1 MAPQSSR
8 PSPNDGQ
15 TRDYLYPVTG
25 ARVVDFRVL
34 GPVEVVRDGVSVVLG
49 PKPRAV
55 LAFLVLNAGL
65 PVSATRIS
73 EELWGDDPPPTARS
87 SLHVHLSKLRKVL
100 ASRLRTTPAGYVLE
114 AGPAEVDALRFEQAV
129 EVVRRRDDD
138 TGTTSDTLRA
148 ALAMWRGPAFEGIDQ
163 GPAIMA
169 AVARLE
175 ELRLTTT
182 EDRVDADLAL
192 GRHEQLVAELQGLVE
207 THPTRERLAGQLM
220 LALHRSH
227 RSADALRVY
236 GQLCS
241 SLDETLGVD
250 PGDDLSAL
258 ARAIRRGDPTLVRP
272 GPAGLPL
279 PTTSFVGREVELA
292 EVEDLLGRERLL
304 TLVGPGGS
312 GKSRLALELARVA
325 APDHPGGV
333 FLVGLGGLAPADS
346 VTRAVAGTIDARE
359 RPGEPLLPTIAE
371 RFRHGSALLLL
382 DDCDHLATQCAG
394 LGASL
399 LEAVPGLRILATSRE
414 PLGVSGEMVYRVQGL
429 GLPASDA
436 RPAEQL
442 RSDAVRLLA
451 ERMAAARPGA
461 RLQED
466 DATDAAAVC
475 SHLDGLPLAIELV
488 AARVRSISL
497 HELAEHV
504 GHHLDLV
511 GGRRAGHER
520 HRTMRA
526 AIDWSHQLLD
536 EPERMLFR
544 RLAVFAS
551 GFGSAAAEA
560 LAAVD
565 PPAGPAV
572 TILAQLV
579 DRSLVE
585 VTQRPGEAAR
595 YRLLEVV
602 RQYAAWC
609 LVEAGEEAAV
619 RAAHGAWFAQLAS
632 GAAGWGGDQQQAWVH
647 RIERDLDN
655 LRAALGWFLG
665 DGWAPEKAIQMLVEM
680 FWVWYVRGMP
690 GESWAWLQR
699 ALAAAPAEPT
709 PARAKALLAAAAC
722 ARGTG
727 GFAEA
732 AELGAQ
738 ALDIQLALGDEWGQ
752 AAALN
757 SLCIS
762 ATALGDLDAALEHAE
777 ASLSKIERLGVPGHI
792 ATSRLNL
799 GVVLRAR
806 GDLQRPEEL
815 FESARRAYDE
825 LGDSRGCAAALSDLA
840 LLAYRRG
847 EAERA
852 WRFALDSLAI
862 YEHLGFIEGQVD
874 CLVFMACHLAARN
887 RPASAVELLTVADRV
902 REKLGAPLFV
912 PDWREARAAA
922 VASIR
927 EALSNREVARVA
939 DQAARL
945 ELQDVVRSLLA
956 ESEPHTRRVGRDGKK
971 RRPRRP
977 HTQS

>member
-1 MAPQSSR
+1 M
-8 PSPNDGQ
+8 
-15 TRDYLYPVTG
+15 
-25 ARVVDFRVL
+25 VDFRVL

-665 DGWAPEKAIQMLVEM
+665 DGWAPEKAIQMLVDM

-927 EALSNREVARVA
+927 EALSNREAAKVA

>member
-371 RFRHGSALLLL
+371 RFSHGSALLLL

>member
-1 MAPQSSR
+1 M
-8 PSPNDGQ
+8 
-15 TRDYLYPVTG
+15 TG
-25 ARVVDFRVL
+25 EDVVDFRVL

-49 PKPRAV
+49 GPKLRAV

-65 PVSATRIS
+65 RVSGARIS
-73 EELWGDDPPPTARS
+73 EELWGDDPPPTAQS
-87 SLHVHLSKLRKVL
+87 SLHVHLSKLRKAL
-100 ASRLRTTPAGYVLE
+100 PSRLRTTPAGYVLE
-114 AGPAEVDALRFEQAV
+114 AEPAEVDALRFERALNA
-129 EVVRRRDDD
+129 VRRRDDD
-138 TGTTSDTLRA
+138 TGATSDALRA
-148 ALAMWRGPAFEGIDQ
+148 ALAIWRGPAFEGIDQ
-163 GPAIMA
+163 GPTITA
-169 AVARLE
+169 AAARLE
-175 ELRLTTT
+175 ELRLTAT
-182 EDRVDADLAL
+182 EDRVEADLAL
-192 GRHEQLVAELQGLVE
+192 GRHEELVAELQGMVE
-207 THPTRERLAGQLM
+207 IHPTRERLAGQLM

-236 GQLCS
+236 DQLCS
-241 SLDETLGVD
+241 RLDETLGVD

-279 PTTSFVGREVELA
+279 PTTSFVGRGDEITDL
-292 EVEDLLGRERLL
+292 EDLLGRARLL

-346 VTRAVAGTIDARE
+346 VTRAVAGAVDARE
-359 RPGEPLLPTIAE
+359 RPGEPLLPTIAQ
-371 RFRHGSALLLL
+371 RLRHGSALVLL
-382 DDCDHLATQCAG
+382 DDCDHLAAQCAG
-394 LGASL
+394 LCADL

-414 PLGVSGEMVYRVQGL
+414 PLGVSGELVYRVQGL
-429 GLPASDA
+429 ALPPNDA

-451 ERMAAARPGA
+451 ERIAVARSGL
-461 RLQED
+461 RLQEGD
-466 DATDAAAVC
+466 AADATALC

-488 AARVRSISL
+488 AARVRSMSL
-497 HELAEHV
+497 HEVVDHV
-504 GHHLDLV
+504 AHHLDLV
-511 GGRRAGHER
+511 GGGRRAGHER
-520 HRTMRA
+520 HHTMRA
-526 AIDWSHQLLD
+526 AISWSHQLLD
-536 EPERMLFR
+536 EPERVLFR

-560 LAAVD
+560 VAAVD
-565 PPAGPAV
+565 PPAGQAV

-585 VTQRPGEAAR
+585 VTLRPGEAAR

-619 RAAHGAWFAQLAS
+619 RAAHSAWFTELAS
-632 GAAGWGGDQQQAWVH
+632 GAAGWGGDQQQAWLH

-655 LRAALGWFLG
+655 IRAALGWFLG
-665 DGWAPEKAIQMLVEM
+665 EGWAPEKAIQVLVDIW
-680 FWVWYVRGMP
+680 WVWYLRGMP
-690 GESWAWLQR
+690 GESWAWLRR
-699 ALAAAPAEPT
+699 ALAAAPLEPT
-709 PARAKALLAAAAC
+709 SARARALLAAAAS

-727 GFAEA
+727 RFAEA

-738 ALDIQLALGDEWGQ
+738 ALDIQLALGDESGQ

-762 ATALGDLDAALEHAE
+762 ATSLGDLDAALEHAE
-777 ASLSKIERLGVPGHI
+777 ASLSTIERLGVPRHI

-815 FESARRAYDE
+815 FESARRGYDE
-825 LGDSRGCAAALSDLA
+825 LGDRRGCAAALSNLA
-840 LLAYRRG
+840 LLAHRRG

-852 WRFALDSLAI
+852 WRFALDSLAM

-874 CLVFMACHLAARN
+874 CLELMACHLAARN
-887 RPASAVELLTVADRV
+887 RPALAVELLTVADRV
-902 REKLGAPLFV
+902 RGKLGTPVFV
-912 PDWREARAAA
+912 SDWREALAAA
-922 VASIR
+922 EASIR
-927 EALSNREVARVA
+927 EALSDEEVARVA
-939 DQAARL
+939 DRAARL
-945 ELQDVVRSLLA
+945 ELQDVVRSILA
-956 ESEPHTRRVGRDGKK
+956 ESEPELAPSAGGTWASRGLHRSIGDDIVDVV
-971 RRPRRP
+971 
-977 HTQS
+977 

>member
-1 MAPQSSR
+1 
-8 PSPNDGQ
+8 
-15 TRDYLYPVTG
+15 VTG

-34 GPVEVVRDGVSVVLG
+34 GPVEVIRDGVSVVLG

-55 LAFLVLNAGL
+55 LAYLVLNAGL

-87 SLHVHLSKLRKVL
+87 SLHVHLSKLRKAL

-114 AGPAEVDALRFEQAV
+114 AEPAEVDALRFEQAV

-138 TGTTSDTLRA
+138 TGTTSDALRA

-169 AVARLE
+169 AAARLE
-175 ELRLTTT
+175 ELRLTAA
-182 EDRVDADLAL
+182 EDWVDADLAL
-192 GRHEQLVAELQGLVE
+192 GRHEQLVAELQGMVE

-236 GQLCS
+236 DQLCS

-250 PGDDLSAL
+250 PGDDMSAL

-272 GPAGLPL
+272 GSAGLPL
-279 PTTSFVGREVELA
+279 PTTSFVGRGDELA
-292 EVEDLLGRERLL
+292 ELKNLLGRERLM

-359 RPGEPLLPTIAE
+359 RPGEPLLPTIVE

-382 DDCDHLATQCAG
+382 DDCDHLAAQCAG
-394 LGASL
+394 LCGTL
-399 LEAVPGLRILATSRE
+399 LEVVPGLRILATSRE

-442 RSDAVRLLA
+442 RCDAVRLLA
-451 ERMAAARPGA
+451 ERMAAARPGVD
-461 RLQED
+461 LQEG

-488 AARVRSISL
+488 AARVRSMSL
-497 HELAEHV
+497 HELADHV

-511 GGRRAGHER
+511 GGGRRAGHER

-536 EPERMLFR
+536 EPERVLFR

-551 GFGSAAAEA
+551 GFGSVAAEA
-560 LAAVD
+560 LAAID
-565 PPAGPAV
+565 PPTGRAV

-585 VTQRPGEAAR
+585 VTLRPGEAAR

-619 RAAHGAWFAQLAS
+619 RAAHAAWFAELAS

-647 RIERDLDN
+647 RVERDLDN

-665 DGWAPEKAIQMLVEM
+665 DGWAPEKAIQMLVDM
-680 FWVWYVRGMP
+680 WWVWYVRGMP
-690 GESWAWLQR
+690 GESWAWLRR
-699 ALAAAPAEPT
+699 ALAAAPTEPT

-777 ASLSKIERLGVPGHI
+777 ASLSKIESLGVPRHI

-840 LLAYRRG
+840 LLAHRRG

-852 WRFALDSLAI
+852 WRFALDALAI

-874 CLVFMACHLAARN
+874 CLEFMACHLAARN
-887 RPASAVELLTVADRV
+887 RPASAVELLTVTDRV

-927 EALSNREVARVA
+927 EALSNGEVARVA

-945 ELQDVVRSLLA
+945 ELQDVVRSILA
-956 ESEPHTRRVGRDGKK
+956 ESQPHSALSTSGRIREGLHSSS
-971 RRPRRP
+971 RRP
-977 HTQS
+977 

>member
-1 MAPQSSR
+1 
-8 PSPNDGQ
+8 
-15 TRDYLYPVTG
+15 
-25 ARVVDFRVL
+25 VL
-34 GPVEVVRDGVSVVLG
+34 GPVEVVRDGVSLVLG

-65 PVSATRIS
+65 PVSAARIS
-73 EELWGDDPPPTARS
+73 KELWGDDPPPTARS
-87 SLHVHLSKLRKVL
+87 SLHVHLSKLRKAL
-100 ASRLRTTPAGYVLE
+100 ASRLRTTPAGYVLKAE
-114 AGPAEVDALRFEQAV
+114 PAEVDALRFERAV
-129 EVVRRRDDD
+129 DAVRRRDDD

-163 GPAIMA
+163 SPAIMA
-169 AVARLE
+169 AAARLE
-175 ELRLTTT
+175 ELRMTAT
-182 EDRVDADLAL
+182 EDRVEADLAL
-192 GRHEQLVAELQGLVE
+192 GRHEELVGELQGIVE

-220 LALHRSH
+220 LALHRRH

-236 GQLCS
+236 DRLCT

-258 ARAIRRGDPTLVRP
+258 AKAIRRGDPTLVRP

-279 PTTSFVGREVELA
+279 PTTSFVGRADELA
-292 EVEDLLGRERLL
+292 ELEELLGRERLV
-304 TLVGPGGS
+304 TLVGAGGS

-325 APDHPGGV
+325 ASDHPGGV

-346 VTRAVAGTIDARE
+346 VTRAVAARVDARE

-371 RFRHGSALLLL
+371 RFRHGSALVLL
-382 DDCDHLATQCAG
+382 DDCDHLAAQCAG
-394 LGASL
+394 LCAGL

-414 PLGVSGEMVYRVQGL
+414 PLGVSGELTYRVQGL
-429 GLPASDA
+429 ALPASDA

-442 RSDAVRLLA
+442 RSDSVRLLA
-451 ERMAAARPGA
+451 ERVAAARPGL
-461 RLQED
+461 RLQEG
-466 DATDAAAVC
+466 DAADAAAVC
-475 SHLDGLPLAIELV
+475 RHLDGLPLAIELV
-488 AARVRSISL
+488 AARIRSMSL
-497 HELAEHV
+497 HEVADHV
-504 GHHLDLV
+504 GHYLDLV
-511 GGRRAGHER
+511 GGGRRAGHER

-536 EPERMLFR
+536 EPERVLFR
-544 RLAVFAS
+544 RLPVFAS

-565 PPAGPAV
+565 PPASPAV
-572 TILAQLV
+572 AILAQLV

-585 VTQRPGEAAR
+585 VTLRPGEAAR

-602 RQYAAWC
+602 RQYATWC

-619 RAAHGAWFAQLAS
+619 RAAHGAWFAELAS
-632 GAAGWGGDQQQAWVH
+632 GAAGWGGDQQQAWLH
-647 RIERDLDN
+647 RVERDLDN
-655 LRAALGWFLG
+655 IRAALGWFLG
-665 DGWAPEKAIQMLVEM
+665 EGWAPEKAIQMLVDM
-680 FWVWYVRGMP
+680 WWVWYMRGMP
-690 GESWAWLQR
+690 GESWAWLRR

-709 PARAKALLAAAAC
+709 PARARALLAAAAS

-732 AELGAQ
+732 AELGAW
-738 ALDIQLALGDEWGQ
+738 ALDIQWALGDEWGQ

-777 ASLSKIERLGVPGHI
+777 ASLNTIQRLGVPRHI

-815 FESARRAYDE
+815 FESARRDFDE
-825 LGDSRGCAAALSDLA
+825 LGDGRGCAAALSNLA

-847 EAERA
+847 ELERA

-862 YEHLGFIEGQVD
+862 YDRLGFIEGQAD
-874 CLVFMACHLAARN
+874 CLEFMACHLAARN
-887 RPASAVELLTVADRV
+887 RAASAVGLLTVADRV
-902 REKLGAPLFV
+902 REKLGAPMFV
-912 PDWREARAAA
+912 PDEREARAAA
-922 VASIR
+922 EASIR
-927 EALSNREVARVA
+927 EALSDGEVAGVT

-945 ELQDVVRSLLA
+945 ELQDVVRSILA
-956 ESEPHTRRVGRDGKK
+956 ESDPGPASSTIVPVGL
-971 RRPRRP
+971 
-977 HTQS
+977 H